1 MRKRDGVTLVE
12 LVIVLIVVA
21 ILAAA
26 AVPIYRSLVSRA
38 YEAEILAGLG
48 AVQTAQ
54 RLYHAQEDAWPAS
67 KTAVE
72 NEAFISA
79 DDFDEMAYSDYT
91 DYSVIA
97 TGDRPVSRWTNVSG
111 MVPSDFP
118 WSQIQIDGDG
128 DVTRTKVP

>member
-1 MRKRDGVTLVE
+1 MGKRNGVTLVE

-26 AVPIYRSLVSRA
+26 AVPIYRSLVHRA

-54 RLYHAQEDAWPAS
+54 RLYHAQEDGWPTD
-67 KTAVE
+67 KTALE
-72 NEAFISA
+72 DEGFLSS
-79 DDFDEMAYSDYT
+79 DDFAEMSYSDYT
-91 DYSVIA
+91 DYSVVA
-97 TGDRPVSRWTNVSG
+97 AGDLPVSRWSNVSG
-111 MVPSDFP
+111 KVPTTFP
-118 WSQIQIDGDG
+118 FSQIDIDGEG

>member
-48 AVQTAQ
+48 TVQMAQ
-54 RLYHAQEDAWPAS
+54 RLYYAQENAWPAD
-67 KTAVE
+67 KGALE
-72 NEAFISA
+72 DEAFISE

-91 DYSVIA
+91 DYSVVA
-97 TGDRPVSRWTNVSG
+97 TGDLPVSRWSNVSNK
-111 MVPSDFP
+111 VPADFP
-118 WSQIQIDGDG
+118 FSQIDIDGAG